1 VGQPDPSF
9 VIAFSQNAQ
18 RTLRLRPHL
27 ADDLGNLI
35 RGGVAQGT
43 VPSLCFGGGVPRD
56 TRTSNDAK
64 TLSEPTVWDVKRE
77 QTNF

>member
-1 VGQPDPSF
+1 M
-9 VIAFSQNAQ
+9 AFSLNVQ

-27 ADDLGNLI
+27 AGDLGNLI
-35 RGGVAQGT
+35 HGGIAQGT
-43 VPSLCFGGGVPRD
+43 VPSLCFGGGVLRD

-77 QTNF
+77 